1 MKTEKSKKSSGLTP
15 AQRCTL
21 FATIREAAREQG
33 EDPEAYR
40 RRILKEELGVEHL
53 SAVSRGDGFD
63 KLMSRIW
70 ADRGDYER
78 AISYAQGSLIR
89 LRHLCVQAAMQI
101 LAASP
106 EPARSTPYEY
116 IAGVMSRARLVDEK
130 PTKCFAESLASVESW
145 ARFSPADVKAL
156 LMMLNVHLS
165 RIKRRS

>member
-1 MKTEKSKKSSGLTP
+1 MKPLTQLQRKAFFMGIRP
-15 AQRCTL
+15 A
-21 FATIREAAREQG
+21 AIEVG
-33 EDPEAYR
+33 EDPEVYR
-40 RRILKEELGVEHL
+40 KRILKEELGVEHL

-78 AISYAQGSLIR
+78 ALSYAQGSLIR
-89 LRHLCVQAAMQI
+89 LRHLCVQAARQI

-106 EPARSTPYEY
+106 EPPRSTPYEY
-116 IAGVMSRARLVDEK
+116 IAGAMSRARLVDEK

>member
-1 MKTEKSKKSSGLTP
+1 MKPLTQLQRKALFMGIRP
-15 AQRCTL
+15 A
-21 FATIREAAREQG
+21 AIEVG

-40 RRILKEELGVEHL
+40 KRILKEELGVEHL

-70 ADRGDYER
+70 ADQGDYER
-78 AISYAQGSLIR
+78 ALSYAQGSLVR

-106 EPARSTPYEY
+106 EPPRSTPYDY
-116 IAGVMSRARLVDEK
+116 IAGVMSRARLVDER